1 MALPTPE
8 FPEYVK
14 PEVTNVI
21 NTSFN
26 EKVFNPIAYG
36 RYFEIIF
43 NEQAL
48 FRNQLLRSRALVPSS
63 GIRALFSEQTGSYY
77 ARIPIY
83 GRIGT
88 EKESDAP
95 VNYDG
100 MTDIDRAKT
109 FTYERGVT
117 CFGRAKAWF
126 ELDFTYDITMG
137 IDFLSY
143 TAQQIAFYWERQ
155 DIKTLYAIMNALF
168 KKKEI
173 PTTTPVE
180 QEPAI
185 HWNEFVEYHTYDTTR
200 IQIEDLLVNQ
210 FSTVSLTTVDV
221 STLGTEV
228 QTRLADA
235 ELKKT
240 FKDSIKLGVETLNN
254 AIQRASGDNKNI
266 FTLVIA
272 PSIIGTILENKQ
284 LLEYFKYND
293 AMGIQRSLNMG
304 SWNGRTVLLDDEL
317 LSESLNLATPL
328 EETYVMDVYNTND
341 SKTYS
346 VTFSIKSTRAPIPFL
361 VLGQGMF
368 EYEMLDVKTPWEMFR
383 EPLTNGGVS
392 TLISRRRLL
401 YAPKGFSYTP
411 NNQATLSPTN
421 EELGN
426 ELNWELVRSAKPY
439 IIYNKDGQ
447 TVKETHYD
455 FYAHRNIPLLKV
467 LVGDNSRGLE
477 DLTIKVT
484 KVQEKT

>member
-1 MALPTPE
+1 MALQPPE
-8 FPEYVK
+8 APEYVR
-14 PEVTNVI
+14 PQVSGVI
-21 NTSFN
+21 DTTFN
-26 EKVFNPIAYG
+26 EKVFNPVAYG
-36 RYFEIIF
+36 KYFEVIF

-48 FRNQLLRSRALVPSS
+48 FRNQLIRSRALVPSS
-63 GIRALFSEQTGSYY
+63 GIRALFNEQTGSYY

-88 EKESDAP
+88 EKDTDAP

-100 MTDIDRAKT
+100 LTDIDRAKT

-168 KKKEI
+168 QKKAV
-173 PTTTPVE
+173 PE
-180 QEPAI
+180 QTDAAWDQI
-185 HWNEFVEYHTYDTTR
+185 VHWNEFVEYHTYDTTKV
-200 IQIEDLLVNQ
+200 QIEDLLQDQ
-210 FSTVSLTTVDV
+210 FSTIDLTTVNV
-221 STLGTEV
+221 STVGTEI
-228 QTRLADA
+228 QTRLSDA

-317 LSESLNLATPL
+317 LSESLNITSPL
-328 EETYVMDVYNTND
+328 EESFTFITHNKND
-341 SKTYS
+341 SKNYS
-346 VTFSIKSTRAPIPFL
+346 ITVKIQSNRAPIPFL

-401 YAPKGFSYTP
+401 YSPKGFSYFP
-411 NNQATLSPTN
+411 KNQATLSPTN
-421 EELGN
+421 AELGDK
-426 ELNWELVRSAKPY
+426 ENWELVRSAKPY
-439 IIYNKDGQ
+439 DTKSGVAY
-447 TVKETHYD
+447 YD

-477 DLTIKVT
+477 DLTITVT
-484 KVQEKT
+484 RVSEVE